1 MRHAAAMRVDYAE
14 ASELSDESE
23 ESEASDEPECVSSN
37 ESAEALSVSGDES
50 NDEGGTLAV
59 ERQSTLVV
67 RQVRQRPATLQE
79 RAAASL
85 ARSGEGRASVSHG
98 KKRAGGSKLA
108 RGLHSQAQAASLTA
122 ISERA
127 DSIAGH
133 SKYRRTEQTVAELPR
148 GAVNVA
154 DKPSRA
160 DGKYAPGVDGDAAW
174 TADMEDW
181 ERTNVAG
188 RVRQQRADASYEH
201 TAGRIIMTG

>member
-108 RGLHSQAQAASLTA
+108 RGLHSLIRRHKRPVLPLSLKGPTR
-122 ISERA
+122 SQGTR
-127 DSIAGH
+127 SIAGR
-133 SKYRRTEQTVAELPR
+133 SRRWRSFQGAPSTWLTSQVVLTESMLLASMVMQHGLQTWKIGSERMWR
-148 GAVNVA
+148 GVCV
-154 DKPSRA
+154 SS
-160 DGKYAPGVDGDAAW
+160 VQMLL
-174 TADMEDW
+174 TS
-181 ERTNVAG
+181 TQLAG
-188 RVRQQRADASYEH
+188 L
-201 TAGRIIMTG
+201 